1 MSNRLFQGLVHQ
13 MRDTIDAVIGVV
25 DDTATIIA
33 CSDLTKIGTTNEF
46 VSLDLSDSH
55 EIFIRDGYTY
65 KPFGSRVTPDYAVF
79 VEGVDEMERASFSRS
94 LESTVFLISLTSTM
108 SVSVMLNTKSLL
120 LSGNRFWM
128 TS

>member
-79 VEGVDEMERASFSRS
+79 VEGVDENAAKYASIMAIT
-94 LESTVFLISLTSTM
+94 LPTSSSIT
-108 SVSVMLNTKSLL
+108 TKSTT
-120 LSGNRFWM
+120 GT
-128 TS
+128 TSSRTWCWTMCCREIL